1 MTLPDSSSTSID
13 AEAELARFAELAVDL
28 IARCRKRG
36 ADQVEVELSSDR
48 GLTVNVRLGDV
59 ETLEFTRNRGLA
71 LSVYRGQRK
80 GSASTADLT
89 PEAIEKT
96 IEQALAIAL
105 HTEPDPAAGLADPAR
120 LARAFPDLD
129 TWHPWALSAEAA
141 IELGRR
147 IEQAGRDVDPRIRNS
162 EGASVAIAEGA
173 RLYATSHGFCGG
185 ERGTRH
191 TLSCALLAEADDAME
206 RDYWYSTARAAT
218 DLEAAEAIGRRAA
231 ERALRRLGARR
242 LSTRSVPVVYT
253 PELARGLIGHLIA
266 AASGGAL
273 YRRAS
278 FLLDRVGQRIAPPWF
293 QAYERPHLRRAL
305 GSCSFDDDGVATVDQ
320 DLIRDGVLT
329 RYVLGT
335 YSARKLGLESTGNA
349 GGVHNLIVPPN
360 AGDVHEILRAMG
372 TGLLVTELLG
382 QGVNLVTGDYSRG
395 AAGFWVEHGEIAY
408 PVHEIT
414 IAGNLAEMLA
424 GIVAVGSDQ
433 DLRGNVRIGSL
444 WIDRMT
450 VAGGTT
456 T

>member
-1 MTLPDSSSTSID
+1 MTLPDPAPSSVDTESEF
-13 AEAELARFAELAVDL
+13 ARLAELAQDL
-28 IARCRKRG
+28 IARCLKRG
-36 ADQVEVELSSDR
+36 ADQVEVDLSTDR
-48 GLTVNVRLGDV
+48 GLNVNVRLGEV

-89 PEAIEKT
+89 PEAIEQT
-96 IEQALAIAL
+96 LEQALAIARY
-105 HTEPDPAAGLADPAR
+105 TEPDPAAGLAEPER
-120 LARAFPDLD
+120 LAREFPDLD

-147 IEQAGRDVDPRIRNS
+147 IEQAGLDLDPRIRNS
-162 EGASVAIAEGA
+162 EGASVASAEGA
-173 RLYATSHGFCGG
+173 RLYATSHGFLGR

-191 TLSCALLAEADDAME
+191 TLSCALLADADEAME
-206 RDYWYSTARAAT
+206 RDYWYSTARASA
-218 DLEAAEAIGRRAA
+218 DLEGPEAIGRRAG

-242 LSTRSVPVVYT
+242 LSTRTVPVVYT
-253 PELARGLIGHLIA
+253 AELARGLIGHLIA

-293 QAYERPHLRRAL
+293 QAYERPHLRRGL
-305 GSCSFDDDGVATVDQ
+305 GSCSFDDDGVATCDQ

-335 YSARKLGLESTGNA
+335 YSARKLGLASTGNA
-349 GGVHNLIVPPN
+349 GGVHNLIVAPN
-360 AGDVHEILRAMG
+360 AGDLNELLRAMG
-372 TGLLVTELLG
+372 RGLLVTELLG

-395 AAGFWVEHGEIAY
+395 AAGFWVEGGEIVH

-414 IAGNLAEMLA
+414 IAGNLAQMLA

-456 T
+456 P